1 MKDKPIVIIGAG
13 ISGLTL
19 CLVLLKNGIP
29 VILFEKEKEIN
40 QPGAGINISPNGNS
54 ILFNLGL
61 KEKIISLASKPISL
75 ELRTHKKGIIV
86 AKQNLNNSSERFYN
100 YPFLQMQRNDLIDT
114 LKSAINKINPNIIF
128 TDYLFENFSE
138 KNGSILVH
146 FNNQKSV
153 EGSLMVGCDGINSSV
168 RKIML
173 PTSENKFSGII
184 AWRGLVDMKKL
195 SSQTQ
200 KLSTTIWMGKNSH
213 FVHYPIKKH
222 KVLNFIGTLRNR
234 NWLDES
240 WHKVGSKKELQNDFK
255 GWNKTVEEIVKNIE
269 IPYKWGLFER
279 ESLPNW
285 ISSRAV
291 IIGDASHPMSPSYG
305 QGANSAMEDAIVLY
319 RSIITFKGDPY
330 SALKKFQK
338 NRKKR
343 SHNLQRASKF
353 NTKLFH
359 LKNPIL
365 RALVYSGLYSIS
377 RLIPFILIKSRW
389 VYKYNAFNVRLK

>member
-86 AKQNLNNSSERFYN
+86 AKQNLNNSSEKFYN

-114 LKSAINKINPNIIF
+114 LKGAINKINPNIIF
-128 TDYLFENFSE
+128 TDYSFENFSE
-138 KNGSILVH
+138 KNGSVLVH

-153 EGSLMVGCDGINSSV
+153 EGSLLVGCDGINSSV

-200 KLSTTIWMGKNSH
+200 KLS
-213 FVHYPIKKH
+213 
-222 KVLNFIGTLRNR
+222 
-234 NWLDES
+234 
-240 WHKVGSKKELQNDFK
+240 SKKCN
-255 GWNKTVEEIVKNIE
+255 
-269 IPYKWGLFER
+269 
-279 ESLPNW
+279 
-285 ISSRAV
+285 
-291 IIGDASHPMSPSYG
+291 
-305 QGANSAMEDAIVLY
+305 
-319 RSIITFKGDPY
+319 
-330 SALKKFQK
+330 
-338 NRKKR
+338 
-343 SHNLQRASKF
+343 
-353 NTKLFH
+353 
-359 LKNPIL
+359 
-365 RALVYSGLYSIS
+365 
-377 RLIPFILIKSRW
+377 
-389 VYKYNAFNVRLK
+389 